1 MLKGGIKAALQSTV
15 NFQKIKNLLRDSEAR
30 ILVGM
35 PSGQMH
41 VETIHETDE
50 NGARKTSSVTS
61 DVELSDLARELHF
74 GSNRTPARPFL
85 TDGIG
90 ANKKELSEA
99 LAKEAQKIIMGT
111 GANWDKIGTMAVG
124 AVQELVRSDFYKER
138 KPNSKKTI
146 EIKGSNT
153 PLIDGG
159 NLMNSLTYVVESA
172 KMKGSAQNG
181 GGGNDT
187 RGT

>member
-41 VETIHETDE
+41 VEVVHDE
-50 NGARKTSSVTS
+50 DAKGKRKTSTVAT
-61 DVELSDLARELHF
+61 DVELSDLAREMHF
-74 GSNRTPARPFL
+74 GSKRTPARPFL
-85 TDGIG
+85 TDGIE

-159 NLMNSLTYVVESA
+159 NLINSLTYVVESA